1 MANESRSRPFT
12 FWLGVMLA
20 IPGLVA
26 AAAVVVLF
34 ALHVLFGKVSVAE
47 ARGPGSLTSGV
58 LVVLLLWVFLGPV
71 AILALLASA
80 VAAARRTPVP
90 ILWIGLGLST
100 AAWIAAAAVWRMA

>member
-58 LVVLLLWVFLGPV
+58 LVVPCTRLCPR
-71 AILALLASA
+71 A
-80 VAAARRTPVP
+80 P
-90 ILWIGLGLST
+90 ILVSINLNCT
-100 AAWIAAAAVWRMA
+100 KFK